1 MCLFHIQEIIKS
13 LHLDT
18 MHTDYYSWRSKN
30 KTDGAQI
37 DIVIDRADNIIN
49 ICEVKYS
56 KSDYLL
62 TKNEY
67 GKIQRRIS
75 SFEEEMKESKGLQTV
90 LITTFNAK
98 RNNYLEIFQHIIS
111 LNNLYDN

>member
-18 MHTDYYSWRSKN
+18 KHTDYYSWRSKN

-62 TKNEY
+62 TKTNT
-67 GKIQRRIS
+67 GKYK
-75 SFEEEMKESKGLQTV
+75 EESAV
-90 LITTFNAK
+90 LK
-98 RNNYLEIFQHIIS
+98 KK
-111 LNNLYDN
+111 